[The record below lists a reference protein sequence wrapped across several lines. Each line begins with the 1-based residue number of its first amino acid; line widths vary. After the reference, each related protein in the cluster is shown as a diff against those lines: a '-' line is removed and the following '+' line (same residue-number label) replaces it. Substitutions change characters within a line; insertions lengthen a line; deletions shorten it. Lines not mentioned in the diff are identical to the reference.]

1 MNLNS
6 NGISL
11 ISIVSISIG
20 VMIFLS
26 MIYLMT
32 VSFFEKEKRAL
43 RISLSLSF
51 LLPIPYLAAGLLR
64 IAHRDLFSWILV
76 ALTFAIALLLFLPL
90 RKSSVEDDEVP
101 SSRVDER
108 KMIFARA
115 NLKEGSERFDEFYRN
130 NPHFKVLDDG
140 FRRKPGLLSP
150 ESKLYNPV
158 TFESA
163 DASFFTLESMLDA
176 VDAEVA
182 EKRID
187 LEPEYVTEYIKK
199 WAKKLGA
206 LDVGVTELKDYHLYS
221 HRGRTEPYGEPI
233 EKTHEYAV
241 AFTVEMDRDMIR
253 CAPEG
258 PTIME
263 SAQRYLEAG
272 AIAIQVAAFIRNIG
286 YSARA
291 HIDENYHVICPL
303 VARDAGLGEIGRIG
317 LLITPKYGP
326 RVRISVVT
334 TSIPLVTDKRKRV
347 DSVIDFCMYCSKC
360 ANACPVEAIP
370 FGDREENNG
379 VNRWCINREACY
391 TFWCQT
397 GTDCARCIS
406 VCPYSHPNNLF
417 HNIIRFGIRNSYV
430 FRRLAVILDDLFYGK
445 KPPPLQIM

>member
-1 MNLNS
+1 MS
-6 NGISL
+6 W
-11 ISIVSISIG
+11 ISIISISIG
-20 VMIFLS
+20 VVIFLS
-26 MIYLMT
+26 MLYVAI
-32 VSFFEKEKRAL
+32 VSYFEKEKRSL
-43 RISLSLSF
+43 GISLFLSL
-51 LLPIPYLAAGLLR
+51 LLPLPYLAAGLLGFEYSN
-64 IAHRDLFSWILV
+64 LFSCILF
-76 ALTFAIALLLFLPL
+76 ALTFAIVFLLFLPV
-90 RKSSVEDDEVP
+90 RRRPIQDNEVP
-101 SSRVDER
+101 SGRVDER
-108 KMIFARA
+108 ETIFARV
-115 NLKEGSERFDEFYRN
+115 NLNEGTERFNEFYKN

-140 FRRKPGLLSP
+140 FRQKPGLLSP

-163 DASFFTLESMLDA
+163 NASFYTLESLLDA
-176 VDAEVA
+176 VDGEVA
-182 EKRID
+182 DKRTD
-187 LEPEYVTEYIKK
+187 LEPEYITEYIKK

-241 AFTVEMDRDMIR
+241 AFTVEMERDMIR

-263 SAQRYLEAG
+263 SAQMYLEAG
-272 AIAIQVAAFIRNIG
+272 SIAIQVAAFIRNLG

-317 LLITPKYGP
+317 LLMTPKYGP

-334 TSIPLVTDKRKRV
+334 TSIPLVTDKRKRG

-360 ANACPVEAIP
+360 ANTCPVEAIP